1 MADIL
6 AFVRNTPRTARA
18 RSRAEHAGEVVVF
31 PGACV
36 GMLEMLW
43 EQPEE
48 QLVAAVMDART
59 DN

>member
-6 AFVRNTPRTARA
+6 AFVRNNRRTARA
-18 RSRAEHAGEVVVF
+18 RSRTKDAGEVVVF

-36 GMLEMLW
+36 GMLEALW
-43 EQPEE
+43 DRPEE
-48 QLVAAVMDART
+48 QLVAVAMERT

>member
-6 AFVRNTPRTARA
+6 AFVRDTRRTARA
-18 RSRAEHAGEVVVF
+18 RSKADNAGELVVF

-36 GMLEMLW
+36 GMLQTLW
-43 EQPEE
+43 DNPEE
-48 QLVAAVMDART
+48 KLVASALEART

>member
-1 MADIL
+1 
-6 AFVRNTPRTARA
+6 
-18 RSRAEHAGEVVVF
+18 VF